1 MCTIEDRQ
9 AAQRHNVRV
18 LLRLIDEEE
27 VSSIGD
33 DNWRVYDDT
42 RPEGYHVTD
51 GVESLIRRGLAK
63 PKGYYDIHLTA
74 EGLELMAE
82 LNARAADKEEDR
94 A

>member
-18 LLRLIDEEE
+18 LLRLIDEDE

-33 DNWRVYDDT
+33 DHWVVYDDV
-42 RPEGYHVTD
+42 RPEGWRITD

-63 PKGYYDIHLTA
+63 PRGYYDICLTA
-74 EGLELMAE
+74 AGLELMAV
-82 LNARAADKEEDR
+82 LDARAAADNNDKE
-94 A
+94 